1 MKRFLQY
8 LNNPFPIESD
18 WKARFKTAFFFAM
31 FVFTFL
37 SIFQP
42 FGLSTYKGQIYF
54 HTAGYGI
61 ITLIGYVL
69 TSIVATFIFP
79 SFFEY
84 DSWKVWKEI
93 LSILFTIIVIG
104 SLNVLYTVFIFDMT
118 FSFRLFYFFLGYTLA
133 VGVLP
138 ISIIVLI
145 REMRL
150 RISFEKNAVSLN
162 ATLNA
167 EKQNGETDSSQ
178 DKLQIEEE
186 KFNLQNILFIQSSA
200 NYLEV
205 VYLENNNMKRRVVR
219 QTLKEVESKL
229 EHQSDFVR
237 CHKSFIV
244 NLFHVER
251 FSGNAQGYKLHIKN
265 HEQIIPVSRQ
275 HNEHVKTWVER
286 K

>member
-1 MKRFLQY
+1 MKRILQY

-18 WKARFKTAFFFAM
+18 WKARFKTAFFFAL
-31 FVFTFL
+31 FVFAFL

-42 FGLSTYKGQIYF
+42 FGLSTYKGQVYF
-54 HTAGYGI
+54 HTAGYGL
-61 ITLIGYVL
+61 ITLIGYVF
-69 TSIVATFIFP
+69 TSIIATFIFP

-93 LSILFTIIVIG
+93 LSNLCTIVVIG
-104 SLNVLYTVFIFDMT
+104 SLNVLYTVFIFDLT
-118 FSFRLFYFFLGYTLA
+118 FSIRLFYIFLGYTLS
-133 VGVLP
+133 VGILP

-150 RISFEKNAVSLN
+150 RTTFEKNSANLN
-162 ATLNA
+162 ASFHP
-167 EKQNGETDSSQ
+167 EKQKQAIQTTIET
-178 DKLQIEEE
+178 LQLENETVDI
-186 KFNLQNILFIQSSA
+186 QRILFFQSSA

-205 VYLENNNMKRRVVR
+205 VYLESANLKRKVIR

-229 EHQSDFVR
+229 ENQSSFVR

-244 NLFHVER
+244 NLTHVER
-251 FSGNAQGYKLHIKN
+251 FSGNAQGYKLHFAQ
-265 HEQIIPVSRQ
+265 HEQAIPVSRQ
-275 HNEHVKTWVER
+275 HNENVKTWVER